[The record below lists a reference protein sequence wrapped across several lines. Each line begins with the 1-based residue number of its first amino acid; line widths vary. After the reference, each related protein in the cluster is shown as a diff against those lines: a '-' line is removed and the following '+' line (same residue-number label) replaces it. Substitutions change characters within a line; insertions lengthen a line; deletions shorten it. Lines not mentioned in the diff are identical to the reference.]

1 MCKELTLFFVRRKP
15 YICVI
20 FAGECR
26 AILYSVVFIFMRRE
40 TERENTEHCCFVLS
54 TETTCYVLIVT
65 F

>member
-40 TERENTEHCCFVLS
+40 TDRERTLNSVVL
-54 TETTCYVLIVT
+54 C
-65 F
+65 